1 MNRYKG
7 LTKGNDR
14 ALEALGQTR
23 LGKGEATRQMRLR
36 GNKEAIDAFATLT
49 AAERGAVVEAW
60 FGSRNRNPLGTRM
73 TR

>member
-1 MNRYKG
+1 MNRHKG

-36 GNKEAIDAFATLT
+36 GNEEAIDAFAALT
-49 AAERGAVVEAW
+49 AAERGAVVGAW
-60 FGSRNRNPLGTRM
+60 YARK
-73 TR
+73 